1 MILLELT
8 HTSHTAAATGIQ
20 QVCRNLHAELLKA
33 GSCRALVRDPWQNC
47 WRLARGKETAR
58 ALPDTDAG
66 AAFRK
71 GESWNVLEKLAG
83 RLRLLAGI
91 RGPMPGRANAV
102 IFPEF
107 TMARCHDALAE
118 LRGLL
123 QPRCPF
129 VAVFHDAIALRYP
142 ELSARATVERFPA
155 YLRALAGFDAVAA
168 VSDASRD
175 ELLERWKELGVA
187 KQPPVVTIPLGTTL
201 PENPPA
207 RRVGNDEPLRVLC
220 VATLEPRKNH
230 KALLAAAETLWREG
244 VRFRLD
250 LVGMEHR
257 SLGAPIVAQIHLLQE
272 AGWPLFWHGAVDAG
286 ELDRFYRECDFT
298 VYPSLMEGFGLP
310 VLESVAYKKPCLCT
324 PCGALAEVAQGGGC
338 LVLSGS
344 GECDIA
350 LGLRSLIGGPMLG
363 ELYAEVARR
372 RVRTWADYARDLAEF
387 ATEASWRD

>member
-20 QVCRNLHAELLKA
+20 QVCRNLHAELRKT
-33 GSCRALVRDPWQNC
+33 GPCRAIVRDPWQNC
-47 WRLARGKETAR
+47 WRLAREKETAR
-58 ALPDTDAG
+58 ALPDADAG
-66 AAFRK
+66 AALRK
-71 GESWNVLEKLAG
+71 GESWGCLEKFAG

-91 RGPMPGRANAV
+91 RGPLPDRARAV

-107 TMARCHDALAE
+107 TMARCHEALPE

-123 QPRCPF
+123 QPRCSF

-155 YLRALAGFDAVAA
+155 YLRALATFDAVAA

-175 ELLERWKELGVA
+175 ELLERWKELGVE
-187 KQPPVVTIPLGTTL
+187 QPPCLETIPLGTTL

-207 RRVGNDEPLRVLC
+207 RRVNKDEPMRVLC

-230 KALLAAAETLWREG
+230 TALFKAAETLWREG
-244 VRFRLD
+244 VRFG
-250 LVGMEHR
+250 LVLAGMEHR
-257 SLGAPIVAQIHLLQE
+257 SLGAPIVAEIRLLQA
-272 AGWPLFWHGAVDAG
+272 AGRPLYWHRAVDAG
-286 ELDRFYRECDFT
+286 ELDKLYRECDFS

-310 VLESVAYKKPCLCT
+310 VLESVAYKRPCLCT

-338 LVLSGS
+338 LVLSGGGPS
-344 GECDIA
+344 DIA
-350 LGLRSLIGGPMLG
+350 FGLRSLLGGTMLD

-387 ATEASWRD
+387 ATQASARD